1 MRTRAG
7 TYISAG
13 TRLLVASLVLAS
25 GCGGAGSGTT
35 ARAPDGPLTVYLSVP
50 AHGVDA
56 PAAAAV
62 ASGARLALQDAHGRA
77 GNRALRLVQLDDSKP
92 QGPTWDPAVVE
103 ANAARAAKDPTAIAY
118 IGELDQGGS
127 AVSIPVTNEAGML
140 QISPLDGLTT
150 LTRQQPGAVQGTGPA
165 RYYVSGKRTFL
176 RLVPRDALQAS
187 ELVDWAHE
195 EGGQRIAIVQDDQV
209 FGRTLAQ
216 QVAVAA
222 AQLKLPV
229 TDLAE
234 PHDDPAGFDDFAKK
248 LAVKHPDVVI
258 YTGLGN
264 ATSGLL
270 LQAIR
275 RALPG
280 ARLFGSSAMT
290 YSTPTP
296 SGLPELELL
305 SPLLPPR
312 AYGPRA
318 RRVLSR
324 IPQEPQPQ
332 QPGPAGR
339 VEALYGY
346 EAMRVVIDSIA
357 AVGAHAG
364 DRPAVARAALEPR
377 ARLSVIG
384 PFRVEAT
391 GDVVPAR
398 FGTYRRSA
406 AGLRYL
412 GERAPA
418 AR

>member
-1 MRTRAG
+1 
-7 TYISAG
+7 
-13 TRLLVASLVLAS
+13 
-25 GCGGAGSGTT
+25 
-35 ARAPDGPLTVYLSVP
+35 VYLSVP
-50 AHGVDA
+50 AHGLDA

-62 ASGARLALQDAHGRA
+62 TSGARLALQDAHGRA
-77 GNRALRLVQLDDSKP
+77 GDRDLRLVQLDDSKP
-92 QGPTWDPAVVE
+92 EGPTWDPAVVE
-103 ANAARAAKDPTAIAY
+103 ANAARAAKDPSAIAY

-127 AVSIPVTNEAGML
+127 AISIPVTNEAGML

-176 RLVPRDALQAS
+176 RLVPRDALQAG

-222 AQLKLPV
+222 ERLKLPV

-234 PHDDPAGFDDFAKK
+234 PHDDPAGFDDFARK
-248 LAVKHPDVVI
+248 LALKRPDVVI
-258 YTGLGN
+258 YTGLGD

-280 ARLFGSSAMT
+280 ASLFGSSAMA

-296 SGLPELELL
+296 PGLPEIQLL
-305 SPLLPPR
+305 SPLLPAR
-312 AYGPRA
+312 AYGPSA
-318 RRVLSR
+318 RGVLSR
-324 IPQEPQPQ
+324 IPQEARA
-332 QPGPAGR
+332 AGG
-339 VEALYGY
+339 VQALYGY
-346 EAMRVVIDSIA
+346 EAMRLVIDSIA
-357 AVGAHAG
+357 AAGAGG
-364 DRPAVARAALEPR
+364 DDRAAVARAALTPR
-377 ARLSVIG
+377 ARVSVIG
-384 PFRVEAT
+384 PFRVQAT
-391 GDVVPAR
+391 GDVAPAR
-398 FGTYRRSA
+398 FGAYRRSA
-406 AGLRYL
+406 AGLHYM
-412 GERAPA
+412 GERRAA